1 MRSPYVAIVD
11 DDAAL
16 CSSLVDLMR
25 SVGYRA
31 DGFASAE
38 TLLLSSDLLNFDCV
52 IADVHMPGMSGLNLV
67 KKLQD
72 QGCMTPVTLITALP
86 DKQLDDE
93 AISAGAQHLLRKP
106 VETTALLDCVERT
119 LYNERPPR

>member
-1 MRSPYVAIVD
+1 VRSPHIAIVD

-25 SVGYRA
+25 SAGYRA
-31 DGFASAE
+31 EAFASAE

-67 KKLQD
+67 RKLQD

-93 AISAGAQHLLRKP
+93 AISVGARHLLRKP
-106 VETTALLDCVERT
+106 VETAALLDCVERT